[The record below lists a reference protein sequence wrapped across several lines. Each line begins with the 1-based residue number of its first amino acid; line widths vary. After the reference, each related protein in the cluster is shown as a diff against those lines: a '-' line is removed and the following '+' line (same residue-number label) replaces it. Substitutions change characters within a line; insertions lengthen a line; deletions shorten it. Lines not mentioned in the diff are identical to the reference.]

1 MSSFVRQD
9 LEDLQDLQAGF
20 ASWGIVIDI
29 IVIGTFSKVSRKSL
43 RCNTRA
49 ISLIIWMTSKVRIN
63 EVHLNGDQ
71 KLSSRLPAGA
81 TLRESSFALSEVVE
95 ARLRLGAAMKK

>member
-1 MSSFVRQD
+1 MQLVKMSSFVRQD
-9 LEDLQDLQAGF
+9 FEDLQDLHDGF
-20 ASWGIVIDI
+20 ASWGIVIDS

-43 RCNTRA
+43 RCNTRV

-71 KLSSRLPAGA
+71 KMSSRLPAG
-81 TLRESSFALSEVVE
+81 TTFRESSFFIRSLLK
-95 ARLRLGAAMKK
+95 RD

>member
-1 MSSFVRQD
+1 MQLVKMSSFVRQD
-9 LEDLQDLQAGF
+9 LEDWF
-20 ASWGIVIDI
+20 ASWGIVIDS

-43 RCNTRA
+43 RCNTRV

-71 KLSSRLPAGA
+71 KMSSRLPAGA
-81 TLRESSFALSEVVE
+81 TLEKAVSLYPKFVE